1 MEDILK
7 KFIYTGVGLLSLT
20 TTKFKEVIDDLVK
33 DRKISE
39 DEGKRIFDDFLSKA
53 KGSQRDF
60 EQQINSVA
68 SQFGKDFKKTTT
80 DELEELKKRVAILE
94 SKLNSSE
101 LGTENLRME
110 RDPLHQQKKE
120 AAEQEKSFSATE
132 DLSQS
137 SVVNKVKNNER
148 VSLGDD
154 ILTPQKK
161 MEAERQRMQQQDRP
175 ASPRHEEDSQKAS
188 LGDAPLT
195 PDKKMEDARKN
206 AK

>member
-20 TTKFKEVIDDLVK
+20 TTKFKEVIDELVN

-60 EQQINSVA
+60 EQQINTVA
-68 SQFGKDFKKTTT
+68 SQFGKDFKKTTA
-80 DELEELKKRVAILE
+80 DELEILKKRVAILE
-94 SKLNSSE
+94 SKLNGSDRN
-101 LGTENLRME
+101 TENLTME
-110 RDPLHQQKKE
+110 RDPLQQQKRE
-120 AAEQEKSFSATE
+120 AAGQGKGSSAEE
-132 DLSQS
+132 DLSQN
-137 SVVNKVKNNER
+137 SVINKVKNNER

-161 MEAERQRMQQQDRP
+161 MEAERQRMQQDRP

-188 LGDAPLT
+188 LGDPPLT

>member
-20 TTKFKEVIDDLVK
+20 TTKFKEVIDDLVN

-39 DEGKRIFDDFLSKA
+39 DEGKRIFADFLSKA

-94 SKLNSSE
+94 SKLNGSD
-101 LGTENLRME
+101 LNTENLTME
-110 RDPLHQQKKE
+110 RDPLQQQKRE
-120 AAEQEKSFSATE
+120 AAGQEKNSSAEE

-161 MEAERQRMQQQDRP
+161 MEAERQRMQQDRP